1 MSCEWSYPS
10 TRPVVTLSCSACVDA
25 EADAPPSP
33 LLIGGCLTLTG
44 YSLVRAFYEHVIPL
58 RSSPSDD
65 VSTFRLLL
73 LAFCM
78 FITGMGGSAGL
89 TGSVNAAAK
98 SFPDKTRASATG
110 TVLAGFGLSA
120 FLFSTIGHVMYKGD
134 AGGLLLLLAIG
145 TGLPMIVGS
154 FIVRPVPPQKWS
166 EEQGYD
172 RIPSGPDIVVDDND
186 NDNDNGL
193 GGAVLAERRS
203 TSLELIRSRS
213 PTAPS
218 RHHRPSFES
227 ASIAPFEPRLPSL
240 VAGGGSK
247 PASAS
252 VELSPSELAYSP
264 LDLLRSTDFHILF
277 AILALLCGTGLMYI
291 NNAGTVALALA
302 REGQWKYDVKVI
314 SAWQAKQVATVS
326 VWNCAGRILG
336 GERERG
342 VRMFKR
348 SGSSTQQVLTRLQE
362 CSRTFASSSFR

>member
-1 MSCEWSYPS
+1 
-10 TRPVVTLSCSACVDA
+10 
-25 EADAPPSP
+25 
-33 LLIGGCLTLTG
+33 LLIGGFLTLTG
-44 YSLVRAFYEHVIPL
+44 YSLVRAFYEHAIAL
-58 RSSPSDD
+58 RSSPSDG

-145 TGLPMIVGS
+145 TGVPMIVGS
-154 FIVRPVPPQKWS
+154 FIVRPVPPQKGR

-172 RIPSGPDIVVDDND
+172 PIPSGPDIVVDDD
-186 NDNDNGL
+186 NEP
-193 GGAVLAERRS
+193 GGAVVAERRS

-213 PTAPS
+213 PTAPT

-227 ASIAPFEPRLPSL
+227 ASIAPFEPSLPSL
-240 VAGGGSK
+240 AAG
-247 PASAS
+247 P
-252 VELSPSELAYSP
+252 VEPSPSELAYSP

-277 AILALLCGTGLMYI
+277 VILALLCGTGLMYI

-336 GERERG
+336 GERGASSEER
-342 VRMFKR
+342 R
-348 SGSSTQQVLTRLQE
+348 STRSKWKQQALTRLQE

>member
-1 MSCEWSYPS
+1 VHSES
-10 TRPVVTLSCSACVDA
+10 
-25 EADAPPSP
+25 DAPPSP

-44 YSLVRAFYEHVIPL
+44 YSIVRAFYEHAIPL

-154 FIVRPVPPQKWS
+154 FIVRPVPPKKGS

-172 RIPSGPDIVVDDND
+172 RIPSGPDIVVDDNE
-186 NDNDNGL
+186 NEL
-193 GGAVLAERRS
+193 GGAILAERRS

-227 ASIAPFEPRLPSL
+227 ASIAPFEPRLPSGSL
-240 VAGGGSK
+240 AAEGGPK

-252 VELSPSELAYSP
+252 VEPSPSELAYSP

-277 AILALLCGTGLMYI
+277 VILALLCGTGLMYI

-342 VRMFKR
+342 ARMFKR